1 MDLIHAKGGVA
12 LRRDCRKPQA
22 SVRGREPPSMVV
34 ANHGLNEV
42 NLSGKHGA
50 LEMFERSPM
59 TPCAAL
65 KCHRYRVCTESVAK
79 AGCFKGKGHCIYFS

>member
-1 MDLIHAKGGVA
+1 VRSRELPSVVA
-12 LRRDCRKPQA
+12 
-22 SVRGREPPSMVV
+22 

-50 LEMFERSPM
+50 LKEFERSPM

-65 KCHRYRVCTESVAK
+65 KFHRYLERPESVDPLADYGQYHEDVR
-79 AGCFKGKGHCIYFS
+79 AGSRGQGWMF